1 MSLKEKLP
9 VMSLEEGQKGEIAPL
24 LQAPS
29 PPPLS
34 REIGYL
40 LIKLLLVG
48 GIISVLLLVIF
59 GMTRNTD
66 LGMSPAVKHG
76 DLIFYFRLDKQY
88 QATDLVALTYDGKVQ
103 IRRVIASAGD
113 TVDISES
120 GLIING
126 QLQTEAEV
134 VGETLAYTEG
144 IAFPLTLGIG
154 EVFLLGDSRELAA
167 DSRLYGPVTEAETLG
182 KVMVIMRRRNL

>member
-1 MSLKEKLP
+1 MSLA
-9 VMSLEEGQKGEIAPL
+9 GQKGEIAPL

-34 REIGYL
+34 RELGYL

-48 GIISVLLLVIF
+48 GILSVLLLVVF